1 MRNILH
7 FDALIFILKIL
18 YERSFL
24 HFACNTLILAYC
36 KYYMKN
42 LSCILTVEFVY
53 PGN

>member
-24 HFACNTLILAYC
+24 RLACNTLILAILYEESF
-36 KYYMKN
+36 
-42 LSCILTVEFVY
+42 LHFDSVICISWD
-53 PGN
+53 